1 VYEIVGVVRDFPQV
15 PEALNL
21 DTPAVVFHAAALG
34 TINPVFISLRFD
46 RAQPADGIGQRIRDV
61 GMSVDP
67 ALQVRAVLPLNVYY
81 NQVYSLWRM
90 TTWAATMATLS
101 GLLLSAAGMYA
112 LMSFAVAQRTR
123 EIGIRV
129 ALGARPRR
137 LFMSIFGRA
146 FRQLALGIFIGT
158 LFAALA
164 VAIAGLN
171 LTASIGILVAV
182 ATIMLIVGLA
192 AAIGPARR
200 SLRVQP
206 VDALRS

>member
-1 VYEIVGVVRDFPQV
+1 
-15 PEALNL
+15 
-21 DTPAVVFHAAALG
+21 
-34 TINPVFISLRFD
+34 
-46 RAQPADGIGQRIRDV
+46 
-61 GMSVDP
+61 
-67 ALQVRAVLPLNVYY
+67 VLPLNVYY
-81 NQVYSLWRM
+81 NQVYSLWR
-90 TTWAATMATLS
+90 TITWAATMATLS
-101 GLLLSAAGMYA
+101 GLLLSGAGMYA

-146 FRQLALGIFIGT
+146 FRQLALGIVIGT

-200 SLRVQP
+200 SLRVQRRGSVRGNHNGIP
-206 VDALRS
+206 IRKDSS